1 MDYLTLRLV
10 SSFLCGLILSQ
21 AGSFIQIGTRNILA
35 SPSTLGIEGLSVLW
49 ILFIYSLAMVTGI
62 EADWL
67 GLTGIPVFGLIGYL
81 LSGLG
86 GSELN
91 LERILFAGLTFN
103 LLIGAVFSLWQFFFL
118 AYNQPFPAEVWFG
131 HFRFVKAQSV
141 YLLVCFEI
149 VLLFFLR
156 RLWRNLQLF
165 SLGPLVSRVHSGNVR
180 ALYAFFFTFA
190 VTGTFLVISL
200 FGAFSFLGL
209 ILPLIARR
217 IWFRHF
223 DMKGELVFGSMCN
236 GLFFMLMDYLCY
248 RYPIMGAEIPV
259 GLIASVLGAVCL
271 IGLMWRPSQGSEFLA
286 NARK

>member
-49 ILFIYSLAMVTGI
+49 ILVIYSFAMFTGF
-62 EADWL
+62 ETEWL
-67 GLTGIPVFGLIGYL
+67 GLTGIPLFALVGYL
-81 LSGLG
+81 LSGLAG
-86 GSELN
+86 KELK

-103 LLIGAVFSLWQFFFL
+103 LLVGAIFSLWQFFFL
-118 AYNQPFPAEVWFG
+118 AYNLPFPVEIWFG
-131 HFRFVKAQSV
+131 HFRFVKTEAV
-141 YLLVCFEI
+141 YLLVLFEI
-149 VLLFFLR
+149 ILLFFLQR
-156 RLWRNLQLF
+156 HWRNLQLF
-165 SLGPLVSRVHSGNVR
+165 SLGPILSRVHSGNVGQ
-180 ALYAFFFTFA
+180 LYSFFFIFSVA
-190 VTGTFLVISL
+190 GTFLVISL

-209 ILPLIARR
+209 ILPLIARK
-217 IWFRHF
+217 IWFPRY
-223 DMKGELVFGSMCN
+223 DMKGELLLGSVCN
-236 GLFFMLMDYLCY
+236 GLFFMGMDYVCY

-271 IGLMWRPSQGSEFLA
+271 IALMWRPSQGPDFLA